1 MDQDDQGGVQANGEL
16 TASGAEPDGSAEQA
30 PGQEDELVRRVAG
43 IARGALEL
51 GVGLGVLGILRFR
64 SERPRLEAELER
76 LGLPQVA
83 GLSRRVGEL
92 IDRGMAL
99 VMGQSD

>member
-1 MDQDDQGGVQANGEL
+1 
-16 TASGAEPDGSAEQA
+16 
-30 PGQEDELVRRVAG
+30 
-43 IARGALEL
+43 
-51 GVGLGVLGILRFR
+51 
-64 SERPRLEAELER
+64 
-76 LGLPQVA
+76 VA